1 MDRMRG
7 NMNNMMKQM
16 QKMQKD
22 MTRSQEELNQKSFT
36 GIANDELVSITL
48 NGQRD
53 VKSVDIK
60 EELMEM
66 NDNELIEDL
75 VLIALKDVL
84 TQIDEETEKVMGKY
98 TNDLNIPGF

>member
-1 MDRMRG
+1 MRG